1 MKMIRNPFTKT
12 LRGKIV
18 LTVIF
23 LFFTTAPVTMFIALK
38 IYSDSFREAIVE
50 QQRLAVSGLAT
61 TIDQGITTNQRALKS
76 VAAHVTPSL
85 VANPTAAE
93 RFLDDRPALMELFTN
108 GLFLFNPQGKLI
120 AETGIE
126 PGRTGLDLSFRNYI
140 QKTRSSGKPYI
151 SSPYISTRP
160 HHHIVIMMTVP
171 VIDSRGK
178 LIAILGGSLDLTQES
193 FLADLA
199 TTRIGE
205 AGYFFLVSADG
216 QMVMHPDRAKILTAY
231 RWPVIDPLGL
241 SPQES
246 ELIAGETTTTDGERH
261 LVAFQ
266 RLKTVN
272 WFLAATYPAVEAYR
286 PLHQAESQVWFLV
299 TCFGMVITGSL
310 WWMMKYLTG
319 PLVRM
324 TRSISEMNDDT
335 DFTPLSFNTGDEIQS
350 LADAFDRMMLM
361 LYARKTELEKNR
373 ALFQTMSDF
382 ATDWIFWRMPDGTMA
397 YSSPA
402 CETITGYTPAEIT
415 GDPDRVNKMIHE
427 EDYEVWRDHALR
439 RHDANLDAESASMHL
454 EFRIITK
461 LDETR
466 WLGHTCRSIYGQNGE
481 FLGVRGTNS
490 DITEK
495 KTAELALYDAMQ
507 RAEAASVTKGRFLAN
522 MSHEI
527 RTPMN
532 GIAGV
537 AQLLAET
544 DLTVEQREYT
554 DIILKSAASLTALI
568 NDILDLSKVEAGK
581 LKLATIKL
589 NLRDVV
595 DGVCSLL
602 KPVADAK
609 GIALSYRLLTDLP
622 DLVTGDPVR
631 LRQVLLN
638 LVNNAVKFTP
648 KGSVLVRVARCEDSG
663 AADKV
668 TVEFAVSDT
677 GIGISREDQSALFR
691 SFSQIDSS
699 LTREFGG
706 TGLGLSIARN
716 LVQLMG
722 GTIEVESEPDRGSLF
737 RFRIGF
743 LPWSDAE
750 SATVA
755 TTTGNDRAAD
765 HRDARLTTLRI
776 LVVDDNRINQ
786 TIVQRMLSRFFGC
799 SADVAQNGQ
808 EAVQLVSERPRD
820 IIFMDVQ
827 MPVMDGFE
835 ATRVIREMEA
845 ERGGHRTVIIAMTAN
860 AMAGDR
866 ERCLEAGMDDYISK
880 PVSKSALTVAMARV
894 ADQPAEDTDTPVS
907 P

>member
-1 MKMIRNPFTKT
+1 MNVIGNAFNRT
-12 LRGKIV
+12 LWGKIV

-38 IYSDSFREAIVE
+38 IYSDSFREAVVE

-61 TIDQGITTNQRALKS
+61 TIDQGIATNQRALKS
-76 VAAHVTPSL
+76 VAAHVTPSMI
-85 VANPTAAE
+85 ANPLAAE
-93 RFLDDRPALMELFTN
+93 HFLDERPALLELFSN
-108 GLFLFNPQGKLI
+108 GLFLFTPQGKII

-126 PGRTGLDLSFRNYI
+126 PARTGLDLSYREYI
-140 QKTRSSGKPYI
+140 QKTLASGQPYI
-151 SSPYISTRP
+151 SSPFISTRP
-160 HHHIVIMMTVP
+160 HHHIVIIMTVP
-171 VIDSRGK
+171 VTDAGGT
-178 LIAILGGSLDLTQES
+178 LIAILGGSLDLTQDS
-193 FLADLA
+193 LLANLA

-216 QMVMHPDRAKILTAY
+216 QVVMHPDRAKILTKY
-231 RWPVIDPLGL
+231 RWPLIDPQGVTPL
-241 SPQES
+241 ES
-246 ELIAGETTTTDGERH
+246 GRMAGETTTSDGESQ

-266 RLKTVN
+266 RLKTAN
-272 WFLAATYPAVEAYR
+272 WFLAATYPTVEAYR
-286 PLHQAESQVWFLV
+286 PLRQAESQVWFLV
-299 TCFGMVITGSL
+299 VCFGLVITGSL
-310 WWMMKYLTG
+310 WAMMKYLTG

-324 TRSISEMNDDT
+324 TRTISEMEDDA
-335 DFTPLSFNTGDEIQS
+335 DFKPLMLKTGDEIQS
-350 LADAFDRMMLM
+350 LADAFDRMMLI

-402 CETITGYTPAEIT
+402 CETITGYTPAEIIQ
-415 GDPDRVNKMIHE
+415 DPEQVNKMIHE
-427 EDYEVWRDHALR
+427 EDRSLWREHASR
-439 RHDANLDAESASMHL
+439 RHDANCESEGESMHL

-461 LDETR
+461 QGEIK
-466 WLGHTCRSIYGQNGE
+466 WLGHTCRSIFGQNGE

-495 KTAELALYDAMQ
+495 KMAELALYEAMQ
-507 RAEAASVTKGRFLAN
+507 RVEAASVAKGRFLAN

-537 AQLLAET
+537 AQLLATT
-544 DLTVEQREYT
+544 DLTEEQREYI
-554 DIILKSAASLTALI
+554 DIIMKSASSLTTLI

-581 LKLATIKL
+581 LKLANVKL
-589 NLRDVV
+589 NLHDVV
-595 DGVCSLL
+595 VGVCSLL

-609 GIALSYRLLTDLP
+609 GITLSYQLLTDLP
-622 DLVTGDPVR
+622 ELVTGDPVR

-638 LVNNAVKFTP
+638 LVNNAVKFTL
-648 KGSVLVRVARCEDSG
+648 KGSVRVRVARCENGGDPK
-663 AADKV
+663 KV

-706 TGLGLSIARN
+706 TGLGLSIARH

-722 GTIEVESEPDRGSLF
+722 GTIGVESEPGQGSIF
-737 RFRIGF
+737 KFRIQF
-743 LPWSDAE
+743 LPWSGTE
-750 SATVA
+750 SADVSRGDSGDTAVA
-755 TTTGNDRAAD
+755 AAD
-765 HRDARLTTLRI
+765 ARFSSLRVLI
-776 LVVDDNRINQ
+776 VEDNRINQ
-786 TIVQRMLSRFFGC
+786 TIVKRMLSRFFHC
-799 SADVAQNGQ
+799 DADVALNGR
-808 EAVQLVSERPRD
+808 EAVKMITEHPYDLV
-820 IIFMDVQ
+820 FMDVQ

-835 ATRVIREMEA
+835 ATRIIREMEA
-845 ERGGHRTVIIAMTAN
+845 ATGRRTAIVAMTAN
-860 AMAGDR
+860 AMTGDR

-880 PVSKSALTVAMARV
+880 PVSKSALAVVMTQVAGGV
-894 ADQPAEDTDTPVS
+894 PTDGFR
-907 P
+907 